1 MITCNNT
8 CPHDAKLNM
17 CCHDCAK
24 KDACEDLCEQLPE
37 SCGESLVESAGNET
51 KALAAF
57 QGGQMAAIE
66 KVRAI
71 VTQTKQL
78 EDQVKEMKETL
89 KAAMEFYGIKKFT
102 SEDKLLTIT
111 YIAETT
117 ATSIDIPK
125 LKAKYPDIAAECSKT
140 SPKASY
146 IKIEVK

>member
-1 MITCNNT
+1 MITCANT
-8 CPHDAKLNM
+8 CPHDAKLNG
-17 CCHDCAK
+17 CCHECVK
-24 KDACEDLCEQLPE
+24 KDACEDSCGMFPE
-37 SCGESLVESAGNET
+37 SCGDSLVESAGNET
-51 KALAAF
+51 NALAMF
-57 QGGQMAAIE
+57 QGGQMEAIE

-89 KAAMEFYGIKKFT
+89 KAAIEFYGIKKFT

-111 YIAETT
+111 YIAATE
-117 ATSIDIPK
+117 ATSIDSTK